1 VSEQPPVQR
10 RTWTEGPDGGA
21 GSEWLSLTDDEL
33 LFRVEALPPDHDSD
47 EQLIEVVRSERHF
60 FVRQEAAKRIRNLH
74 LLREHSGDRHI
85 GQILVRGMTRS
96 EDRGYLEKLI
106 AESRHL
112 EVRKAAEAQ
121 LRLILSAKTT

>member
-1 VSEQPPVQR
+1 MSDQPTSR
-10 RTWTEGPDGGA
+10 RAAWKEGPDGATPSGI
-21 GSEWLSLTDDEL
+21 LSLSDDEL
-33 LFRVEALPPDHDSD
+33 LFKVEALPANHDSD
-47 EQLIEVVRSERHF
+47 HELIEVVRSDRHF

-85 GQILVRGMTRS
+85 GQILVRGMTRT
-96 EDRGYLEKLI
+96 EDCGYLEKLI
-106 AESRHL
+106 AETRHL

>member
-1 VSEQPPVQR
+1 VSEHPPSRR
-10 RTWTEGPDGGA
+10 RTWKEGPDGDT
-21 GSEWLSLTDDEL
+21 SELLSLSDDEL
-33 LFRVEALPPDHDSD
+33 LFHVEALPPDHDD
-47 EQLIEVVRSERHF
+47 DHGLLEVVRSDRHF

-121 LRLILSAKTT
+121 LRLISTSPKAT

>member
-1 VSEQPPVQR
+1 MTDQPPVR
-10 RTWTEGPDGGA
+10 RRNWKEGPDGD
-21 GSEWLSLTDDEL
+21 GSEWLKLTDDEL

-47 EQLIEVVRSERHF
+47 EYLIEIVRSERHF

-121 LRLILSAKTT
+121 LRLILSAKAT